1 MSHAQRNTLDK
12 RRTPLRKPVAVDTAL
27 SRRLQPRGRT
37 ILPNVLI
44 YLGLPGMSDGIAG
57 PDPGVAAVPHLPFCP
72 PWDWMNRPCTLPLS
86 DSTRETPV
94 VMSTRRRSPRR
105 TFWHCVRTTWPAD
118 PPSMVM
124 RLVLVSKTAVSPVTT
139 WSFWVTTTLPR
150 ASSRLI
156 DEAPPGP
163 GVADCIGAAFA
174 PFAVAG
180 CGVAALSPLDS

>member
-12 RRTPLRKPVAVDTAL
+12 RRTPLRKPVAVDTTL
-27 SRRLQPRGRT
+27 SRRLQPRGRI

-86 DSTRETPV
+86 DSTLETPV
-94 VMSTRRRSPRR
+94 VMSTRRRSPRS
-105 TFWHCVRTTWPAD
+105 TFWHWVSTTGLPA
-118 PPSMVM
+118 PASMVM
-124 RLVLVSKTAVSPVTT
+124 RLVFVSNTAVSPVTT

-156 DEAPPGP
+156 EELPPGP
-163 GVADCIGAAFA
+163 GVADWIGAAFA
-174 PFAVAG
+174 PFAAAG
-180 CGVAALSPLDS
+180 CGGAGLSPPES